1 MSMKRALLVAGL
13 LVLTGCSSVE
23 PWVMP
28 YEREVLSDTIML
40 PSRLPLVDRH
50 RQHVFEVR
58 EGARGAGGLAKG
70 GGCGCN

>member
-28 YEREVLSDTIML
+28 YEREVLSDPIML

>member
-1 MSMKRALLVAGL
+1 MLRGVLVAGVL
-13 LVLTGCSSVE
+13 LLSGCSPVE

-28 YEREVLSDTIML
+28 YEREALADPIML
-40 PSRLPLVDRH
+40 PSRVPLVDRH
-50 RQHVFEVR
+50 RQHVFETR

>member
-1 MSMKRALLVAGL
+1 MMRA
-13 LVLTGCSSVE
+13 LVLTGIFMLAGCSSIE

-28 YEREVLSDTIML
+28 YERESLADPIML
-40 PSRLPLVDRH
+40 PSRIPLVDRH

-58 EGARGAGGLAKG
+58 EGARGATGVALG

>member
-1 MSMKRALLVAGL
+1 MIRAALLAFVWL
-13 LVLTGCSSVE
+13 LSGCSSVE

-28 YEREVLSDTIML
+28 YEREALADPIML

-50 RQHVFEVR
+50 RQHVFETR

>member
-1 MSMKRALLVAGL
+1 MLRAVVVAGVL
-13 LVLTGCSSVE
+13 LTSGCSSVQ

-28 YEREVLSDTIML
+28 YEREVLADPIML
-40 PSRLPLVDRH
+40 PSRVPLVDRH
-50 RQHVFEVR
+50 RQHVFETR

>member
-1 MSMKRALLVAGL
+1 MRVALLLTAML
-13 LVLTGCSSVE
+13 ALTGCSSVE

-28 YEREVLSDTIML
+28 YEREALSDPIML
-40 PSRLPLVDRH
+40 TSRMPLVDRY

-58 EGARGAGGLAKG
+58 EGARGASGLGVG